1 VAGEGATRRVA
12 LVTGASRGIGRCAA
26 IALAERGY
34 DVAITARTVREGEG
48 VGAPS
53 SVRDERGAVAL
64 PGSLESTAAEI
75 EALGRE
81 ALVIPMDLLDRMSV
95 GMALQAVLDAWD
107 RVDVLVN
114 NAIYQGPAT
123 MDRFLDIP
131 LDLAAKIVEGNY
143 LNQLALVQK
152 VVPIMLAQDP
162 ADGVG
167 TRGVIVNLTSGSVFL
182 DPPAPAGE
190 GGWGLAYV
198 ASKAAFNKMVG
209 ILHVEFGGQGIRSYN
224 VEPGHVVTESQ
235 KARGGH
241 VKIEEAGFRSTPAEV
256 PGQVVAW
263 LTTDDPEAVA
273 LAGTVVSAGRTAKQ
287 HALVPGWPPP
297 KPA

>member
-1 VAGEGATRRVA
+1 VAGRRVA

-26 IALAERGY
+26 LALAERGF
-34 DVAITARTVREGEG
+34 DVAVTARTVHEGDG

-64 PGSLESTAAEI
+64 PGSLEATA
-75 EALGRE
+75 EAIRAVGRE
-81 ALVIPMDLLDRMSV
+81 ALVAPMDLLDRMSV
-95 GMALQAVLDAWD
+95 GMALQQVLDTWG

-143 LNQLALVQK
+143 LNQLSLVQK
-152 VVPIMLAQDP
+152 VVPRMLAQDP
-162 ADGVG
+162 WDGAG
-167 TRGVIVNLTSGSVFL
+167 TRGVIVNMTSGSVFI

-209 ILHVEFGGQGIRSYN
+209 ILHVEFGAQGIRSYN

-235 KARGGH
+235 KARGAH
-241 VKIEEAGFRSTPAEV
+241 VAIEEAGFRSTPPEV
-256 PGQVVAW
+256 PGAVVAW
-263 LTTDDPEAVA
+263 LASDDPEAVA
-273 LAGTVVSAGRTAKQ
+273 LAGTMLSAGKTAKV
-287 HALVPGWPPP
+287 HGLVPGWPPP
-297 KPA
+297 KPS